1 MELSHLDEYAF
12 RDIAA
17 ELKGLGGTYG
27 LKKNELTRQTIIKPY
42 TFHLLLKFARLHV
55 PIPFT
60 TIKVNGQP
68 PKNAKEYYIVGFGS
82 YIGGELKFG
91 NHTYDIWHKPQIVRG
106 PCEHAPV
113 KLGKRMTLS
122 FYSLECTQSLE
133 QFEPVIVDDQWV
145 IKQMRQ
151 FEPPIYLTANKRMK
165 AIKEEEDEDDTPRDA
180 ILFMRGII
188 ASRSQNPQVEG

>member
-1 MELSHLDEYAF
+1 
-12 RDIAA
+12 
-17 ELKGLGGTYG
+17 
-27 LKKNELTRQTIIKPY
+27 
-42 TFHLLLKFARLHV
+42 
-55 PIPFT
+55 
-60 TIKVNGQP
+60 
-68 PKNAKEYYIVGFGS
+68 
-82 YIGGELKFG
+82 
-91 NHTYDIWHKPQIVRG
+91 
-106 PCEHAPV
+106 
-113 KLGKRMTLS
+113 
-122 FYSLECTQSLE
+122 LESTQSLE